1 MKMKIKK
8 TSLKTKILTLATLP
22 AFALGLALSLFCTAT
37 TYRNAYDQ
45 VYTELHSMCFCIN
58 EFIKLENCLESYDN
72 EIISEYFDDIRDG
85 TEIDLSFFKGTK
97 REVTT
102 ILNTSGESISGT
114 EAPPDA
120 AAAVIKNGEEYF
132 HDNVII
138 NGVPYFGYYMPVMN
152 SDNEIAGMTFAGK
165 NTKDVRHMI
174 MSATLMSLSISLITL
189 FAVISIAAAFSVKLV
204 DSINIAMDF
213 LNDVSGGDMECKPG
227 KKLLQRTD
235 EIGAM
240 GRSAVK
246 LQQSLKFLISS
257 DPLTELLNRRGC
269 TAMLKELHSSGTD
282 YTAIMGDID
291 FFKKFNDRYGHACGD
306 LVLKKISSIFKKAV
320 GIGGFVSR
328 WGGEE
333 FLIIIN
339 KGSYEDAM
347 KILRMICEQL
357 KNEKI
362 DYDGN
367 ELTVTMTFGV
377 QQYIKGLT
385 YEEIINL
392 ADDKLYYG
400 KTHGRNCII
409 EKTAS

>member
-1 MKMKIKK
+1 MKIKIRK
-8 TSLKTKILTLATLP
+8 TSLKAKILTLAILP
-22 AFALGLALSLFCTAT
+22 AFALGSVLTVLCTVT
-37 TYRNAYDQ
+37 TYRNSYDQ
-45 VYTELHSMCFCIN
+45 VYNELHNMCFCVN
-58 EFIKLENCLESYDN
+58 EFIKLENCLEADDP
-72 EIISEYFDDIRDG
+72 ETISKYFNDIRGG
-85 TEIDLSFFKGTK
+85 TDIDLSFFRGTK

-102 ILNTSGESISGT
+102 ILDTSGASISGT

-120 AAAVIKNGEEYF
+120 AYAVFVEGTEYF
-132 HDNVII
+132 HDKVEI

-152 SDNEIAGMTFAGK
+152 SSNEIAGMTFAGK

-189 FAVISIAAAFSVKLV
+189 FAVIGISAAFSVKLV

-213 LNDVSGGDMECKPG
+213 LNNVSGGDMECKPG
-227 KKLLQRTD
+227 KKLLQRSD

-246 LQQSLKFLISS
+246 LQQSLRYLISS

-269 TAMLKELHSSGTD
+269 IAKLNEMHKDGTD

-291 FFKKFNDRYGHACGD
+291 FFKKFNDKYGHACGD
-306 LVLKKISSIFKKAV
+306 LVLKKISSIFKKTV
-320 GIGGFVSR
+320 GSGGFASR

-357 KNEKI
+357 KKEKI

-409 EKTAS
+409 EKTAG